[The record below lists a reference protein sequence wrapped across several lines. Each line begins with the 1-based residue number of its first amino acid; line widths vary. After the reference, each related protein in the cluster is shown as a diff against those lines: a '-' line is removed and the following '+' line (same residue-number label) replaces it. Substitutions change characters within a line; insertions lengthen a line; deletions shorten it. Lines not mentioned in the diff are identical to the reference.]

1 MGRKYKYPFK
11 GGRTMAKTSKG
22 IRGLVAALI
31 VTGLLVIVP
40 AVWADTIFQL
50 TSNHITGAE
59 TGAIVPF
66 GQVSLVQNGS
76 NVNFTVTLNDGN
88 KFVNTGDPGERFN
101 FNFNGSGVAL
111 GDLSG
116 TGLTF
121 GGGPSGSFGIHEDG
135 TGYFD
140 FGVVFTGQ
148 AVGGGAA
155 LPGPLTFTVANANIA
170 DVTIANAAG
179 NIFAADIILGY
190 TVDNTGTFYT
200 GHVDASGGGAPV
212 PEPATMFL
220 LGSGLI
226 GIGVYARKKFKK

>member
-1 MGRKYKYPFK
+1 MVRYRKV
-11 GGRTMAKTSKG
+11 
-22 IRGLVAALI
+22 IVGLVAVLI
-31 VTGLLVIVP
+31 ATGLLVAAPV
-40 AVWADTIFQL
+40 VKADIIPL

-59 TGAIVPF
+59 TGAILPF
-66 GQVSLVQNGS
+66 GQVNLVQSGP
-76 NVNFTVTLNDGN
+76 NVVFTVTLNNGN
-88 KFVNTGDPGERFN
+88 EFVNTGAPGERFN

-116 TGLTF
+116 AGLTF
-121 GGGPSGSFGIHEDG
+121 GGGPSGSFGISEDG
-135 TGYFD
+135 TGSFD

-148 AVGGGAA
+148 GVGGANA

-200 GHVDASGGGAPV
+200 GHVDASGGPGGPV